1 MSNSIHHAGCAWNI
15 ET

>member
-15 ET
+15 KT